1 MKKILPIL
9 PLAAALALTGCV
21 NLAPDYER
29 PASPVAEAWP
39 QGEAYQQ
46 SELKREALPEW
57 QSFFRDERLRH

>member
-39 QGEAYQQ
+39 QGEDYQQ
-46 SELKREALPEW
+46 SEL
-57 QSFFRDERLRH
+57 